1 MLGMTDTTGIK
12 VTFPSGKWKVKLE
25 NNASRRTEA
34 TTNYGSKYKSF
45 QTVVSAA
52 LSNQTITVKSKNADG
67 SESVDM
73 QATEEVNEKISKVKE
88 DFATWLWS
96 DPERR
101 VQLEKEYNH
110 AFNAWATPKY
120 DGSFMSMQGM
130 ALSLGKGPF
139 NLRQHQQNA
148 IWRAIVNRRSI
159 NAHEVGTVKP
169 LPWVVLHWNHA
180 AMVLRKSH

>member
-1 MLGMTDTTGIK
+1 MALNTSHSK
-12 VTFPSGKWKVKLE
+12 RWYL
-25 NNASRRTEA
+25 SR
-34 TTNYGSKYKSF
+34 
-45 QTVVSAA
+45 
-52 LSNQTITVKSKNADG
+52 LSNQNITVKYKNADG
-67 SESVDM
+67 SESVDV
-73 QATEEVNEKISKVKE
+73 QATEEVNEKISKIKE

-130 ALSLGKGPF
+130 ALSLGNGPF

-159 NAHEVGTVKP
+159 NAHEVGTGKTFTMGGIA
-169 LPWVVLHWNHA
+169 LESRRLWYC
-180 AMVLRKSH
+180 